1 MVGEGEGSEFTEPA
15 AAPRDEDVC
24 HGRTVGASRFLGVDR
39 ATTDET
45 RWTEAGLLDPS
56 SPAADGRRA
65 LLRWLT
71 ELGIG
76 IESMV
81 EANRIGD
88 LTGLPGDRA
97 LQPGA
102 RFTVAELARRTGF
115 DLDTAVQLRIA
126 AGFAPSPPDESSC
139 TADDVT
145 VFELFSLAR
154 SLFSHDELL
163 HFTRVVGTSVRRV
176 AEAANEMFMRDVGVG
191 LQRDEVDEL
200 GQAMAGVQAVE
211 LACQATGLFD
221 PLFRAHLGQSNQAA
235 RRAHSGHHDLT
246 TTPLTV
252 GFVDL
257 AGFTER
263 VGAATPAELLQLV
276 SSFEATAHDLVTSH
290 GGRLVKLIGD
300 EVMFATVEPD
310 DACTIALALMTLEAV
325 PARGGLA
332 HGEVVTSGG
341 DLYGTVVNL
350 ASRIADQ
357 AIVGEVL
364 VNEAIVSTVAGR
376 TFEPAGRRSLKGF
389 SEPVRLWSLTR

>member
-1 MVGEGEGSEFTEPA
+1 MDGA
-15 AAPRDEDVC
+15 AA
-24 HGRTVGASRFLGVDR
+24 
-39 ATTDET
+39 DET
-45 RWTEAGLLDPS
+45 RWIGAGLLDPS
-56 SPAADGRRA
+56 SPDADIRRA
-65 LLRWLT
+65 LLTWLAD
-71 ELGIG
+71 LDIA
-76 IESMV
+76 IETMV
-81 EANRIGD
+81 EADRIGD
-88 LTGLPGDRA
+88 LTGLPGELTLR
-97 LQPGA
+97 PGE

-126 AGFAPSPPDESSC
+126 AGFAPGPPDELSC
-139 TADDVT
+139 TADDVA

-176 AEAANEMFMRDVGVG
+176 AEAAGEMFMRDVGVG
-191 LQRDEVDEL
+191 LQRNDVDEL
-200 GQAMAGVQAVE
+200 GQAMAGVQAIE

-221 PLFRAHLGQSNQAA
+221 PLFRAHLGQSNRAS
-235 RRAHSGHHDLT
+235 RRALVGHHDLT

-263 VGAATPAELLQLV
+263 VGAATPAELLRLV
-276 SSFEATAHDLVTSH
+276 SSFEATAHDLVTAH

-300 EVMFATVEPD
+300 EVMFTTIEPD

-341 DLYGTVVNL
+341 DLYGPVVNL
-350 ASRIADQ
+350 ASRITDQ

-364 VNEAIVSTVAGR
+364 VNEAIVSTAAGR
-376 TFEPAGRRSLKGF
+376 LFEPAGRRSLKGF

>member
-1 MVGEGEGSEFTEPA
+1 
-15 AAPRDEDVC
+15 
-24 HGRTVGASRFLGVDR
+24 
-39 ATTDET
+39 
-45 RWTEAGLLDPS
+45 
-56 SPAADGRRA
+56 
-65 LLRWLT
+65 
-71 ELGIG
+71 
-76 IESMV
+76 MV

-310 DACTIALALMTLEAV
+310 AACAIALELMTLDLTTLDAV
-325 PARGGLA
+325 PARGGLV
-332 HGEVVTSGG
+332 HGDVVTSGG
-341 DLYGTVVNL
+341 DLYGPVVNL

>member
-1 MVGEGEGSEFTEPA
+1 VDGA
-15 AAPRDEDVC
+15 AA
-24 HGRTVGASRFLGVDR
+24 
-39 ATTDET
+39 DET
-45 RWTEAGLLDPS
+45 RWIEAGLLDPS
-56 SPAADGRRA
+56 SPDADIRRA
-65 LLRWLT
+65 LLTWLAD
-71 ELGIG
+71 LDIA
-76 IESMV
+76 IETMV
-81 EANRIGD
+81 EADRIGD
-88 LTGLPGDRA
+88 LTGLPGELTLR
-97 LQPGA
+97 PGE

-115 DLDTAVQLRIA
+115 DLETAVQLRIA
-126 AGFAPSPPDESSC
+126 AGFAPGPPDELSC
-139 TADDVT
+139 TADDVA

-176 AEAANEMFMRDVGVG
+176 AEAAGEMFMRDVGVG
-191 LQRDEVDEL
+191 LQRDDVDEL
-200 GQAMAGVQAVE
+200 GQAMAGVQAIE

-235 RRAHSGHHDLT
+235 RRAHAGHHDLT

-263 VGAATPAELLQLV
+263 VGAATPAELLRLV
-276 SSFEATAHDLVTSH
+276 SAFEATAHDLVTSH